1 MASQSCGPRL
11 GQKEKGRLDGRIR
24 IHIDLRRRS
33 PLPQKRRI
41 MLGLGQAPLQSHAVM
56 PSAKLTAR
64 LLPSIADVDPAAWDD
79 CANPAF
85 QSEDAASGERFNP
98 FVTHAFL
105 HALEASGST
114 GGRSGW
120 TPAHVVVEDL
130 AGKIVAAAPSYLK
143 SHSLGEYVFDH
154 AWADAY
160 ERAGGRYYPKL
171 QIAAPFTPATGR
183 RLLVAADAPES
194 AREALIEALREVRRQ
209 TKASSI
215 HVTFPTAEDA
225 AWLERAGFLVRH
237 GEQFHFL
244 CDGFSTFDDFLAAL
258 ASRKRKAIRRE
269 RREALAKDL
278 TIEWVTGSSITK
290 EHWDSFFKFYMDT
303 GSRKWGRPYLTR
315 SFFALIGGSM
325 AERILLVMAKRGG
338 RYIAGA
344 INFIGDDAL
353 YGRNW
358 GAIEDRPFLHFEV
371 CYYQAIEFALARGLK
386 RVEAGAQGEHKL
398 ARGYRP
404 VVTYSAH
411 EFADARLAKAIA
423 DFLRRE
429 RAAVADTIAYYE
441 DRAPFRKGDQANGE
455 TVGESFDLDL

>member
-1 MASQSCGPRL
+1 
-11 GQKEKGRLDGRIR
+11 
-24 IHIDLRRRS
+24 
-33 PLPQKRRI
+33 
-41 MLGLGQAPLQSHAVM
+41 M

-64 LLPSIADVDPAAWDD
+64 LLPSIADVDSAAWDA
-79 CANPAF
+79 CANPVF
-85 QSEDAASGERFNP
+85 RNEDEAAGERFNP

-120 TPAHVVVEDL
+120 TPAHVVVENS

-171 QIAAPFTPATGR
+171 QVAAPFTPVTGR
-183 RLLVAADAPES
+183 RLLVATDAPEG
-194 AREALIEALREVRRQ
+194 AREALIQALREVRRQ
-209 TKASSI
+209 TKASST
-215 HVTFPTAEDA
+215 HVTFSTPEDA
-225 AWLERAGFLVRH
+225 ALLERAGFLVRH

-244 CDGFSTFDDFLAAL
+244 CGGFSTFDDFLAAL

-269 RREALAKDL
+269 RREALGKDL
-278 TIEWVTGSSITK
+278 TIEWVTGSSIRPD
-290 EHWDSFFKFYMDT
+290 HWDSFFKFYMDT
-303 GSRKWGRPYLTR
+303 GSRKWGRPYLTKP
-315 SFFALIGGSM
+315 FFTLIGASM

-338 RYIAGA
+338 RYVAGA
-344 INFIGDDAL
+344 INFIGHDAL

-358 GAIEDRPFLHFEV
+358 GSIEDRPFLHFEV
-371 CYYQAIEFALARGLK
+371 CYYQAIEFALARGLR

-411 EFADARLAKAIA
+411 EFADARLAKAVA
-423 DFLRRE
+423 DFLQHE
-429 RAAVADTIAYYE
+429 RAAVAETIAYYE
-441 DRAPFRKGDQANGE
+441 DRAPFRKSDQANHE